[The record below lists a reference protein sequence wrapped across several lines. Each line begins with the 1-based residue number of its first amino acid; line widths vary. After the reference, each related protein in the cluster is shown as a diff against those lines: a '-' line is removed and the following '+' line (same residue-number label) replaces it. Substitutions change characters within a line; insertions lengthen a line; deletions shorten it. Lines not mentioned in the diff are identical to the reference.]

1 MTVVTVMVTLIEDDV
16 VEGDEWFLGHLRPV
30 MNNGVIITMNS
41 INITIIDDD
50 SELHYS
56 TNTKV

>member
-1 MTVVTVMVTLIEDDV
+1 MSSVTVMVTLIEDDV

-56 TNTKV
+56 IKAKV